1 MIPRYSRKEMETIW
15 SPQNRFQKWL
25 DIEILACEALAQKG
39 DIPQKALRTIK
50 KKARFDVD
58 RIDEI
63 ERTVKHDVIAF
74 LTSVAESV
82 GPDSRF
88 IHMGLTSSD
97 ILDTSLAVLLKEA
110 TDILLADI
118 DRPAGRPEKKGLAVQ
133 EDPDD
138 RADPRDPCR
147 TGHLRLENGHVV
159 RGNEKKP

>member
-1 MIPRYSRKEMETIW
+1 MIPRYSRKEMEAIW

-39 DIPQKALRTIK
+39 DVPRKALRTIRE
-50 KKARFDVD
+50 KARFDVE

-74 LTSVAESV
+74 LTSVSEFV

-118 DRPAGRPEKKGLAVQ
+118 DSLLIILKKKA
-133 EDPDD
+133 
-138 RADPRDPCR
+138 
-147 TGHLRLENGHVV
+147 LR
-159 RGNEKKP
+159 